1 MSIYLCAQMNLLH
14 KRLKEERLR
23 LEINQDDFAE
33 IGGVRRRAQ
42 SNYESGD
49 RCPDGHYYEAI
60 SAIGVDVQYI
70 LTGVRSLNPPAPRSQ
85 NVSTHQLYLVKSA
98 TEVVASLKLSGYQSA
113 DLQNIIY
120 SVAKGNR
127 HAVAEAMSNYAN
139 SELTKAEKD
148 LIAAYR
154 KAAQPDKAF
163 MARLAHFA
171 IKAAQDE
178 TESGE
183 SVNIEG
189 KTHEKK

>member
-1 MSIYLCAQMNLLH
+1 MNLLH

-60 SAIGVDVQYI
+60 SAIGADVQYI
-70 LTGVRSLNPPAPRSQ
+70 FTGVRSLNPPAPRSQ

-98 TEVVASLKLSGYQSA
+98 TEAVTSLKLSAYQSS

-120 SVAKGNR
+120 SVAKGNGQ
-127 HAVAEAMSNYAN
+127 AVAEAMGDYAH
-139 SELTKAEKD
+139 SELTVAEKD
-148 LIAAYR
+148 LLMAYR
-154 KAAQPDKAF
+154 KARRNDKAF
-163 MARLAHFA
+163 MDRLAHFA
-171 IKAAQDE
+171 IKAAKDE
-178 TESGE
+178 SEPGE

-189 KTHEKK
+189 ERHEQK